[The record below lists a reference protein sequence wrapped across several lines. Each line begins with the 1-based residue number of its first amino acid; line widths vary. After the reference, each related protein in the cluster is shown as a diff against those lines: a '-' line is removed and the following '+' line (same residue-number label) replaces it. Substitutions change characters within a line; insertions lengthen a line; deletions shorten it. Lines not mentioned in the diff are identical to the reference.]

1 MGTGGR
7 LPRRYPDQCC
17 APGQGRSPPH
27 VGMGPERL
35 SYNDEGSLNLHYRR
49 VVTLAE
55 EKLYQARYMGSGTF
69 IISKPKRRKRKLRQT
84 KLKNPRPGM
93 RK

>member
-1 MGTGGR
+1 
-7 LPRRYPDQCC
+7 
-17 APGQGRSPPH
+17 
-27 VGMGPERL
+27 
-35 SYNDEGSLNLHYRR
+35 
-49 VVTLAE
+49 VTLAE